1 MGRDQCQQLDV
12 VSAFYQAEPRD
23 STQGTQPLVQ
33 RPNRLREV
41 LYNVALEFIVVF
53 LAASYSVILYYWIA
67 FGAHLSSTFYVWG
80 ALVIAALIVLV
91 SISFRHY
98 TKIQSHRKRWYVT
111 AGIGAV
117 GVAFSLFLSL
127 LFLSKVADQYSRGAF
142 LFQFVVVSMVIVGVR
157 AITHNNCNRQE

>member
-1 MGRDQCQQLDV
+1 M
-12 VSAFYQAEPRD
+12 
-23 STQGTQPLVQ
+23 Q

-67 FGAHLSSTFYVWG
+67 FRVHVLSTFYFWG
-80 ALVIAALIVLV
+80 AMVIAALIVLV
-91 SISFRHY
+91 SISSRHY

-117 GVAFSLFLSL
+117 GLAFSL
-127 LFLSKVADQYSRGAF
+127 LFLPLLFLFKFADQYLRGAF
-142 LFQFVVVSMVIVGVR
+142 FFQLIAVTIVIVGVR
-157 AITHNNCNRQE
+157 TLTRNNCRQE